1 MQMKQWKWPQ
11 IRPSE
16 NIQLQ
21 FALSYLVIIAGV
33 LLLLNTYPL
42 LASQNLVFQSKQ
54 SILTEAQIIASNLAE
69 LENLEEDGVKQVMT
83 LMGDSRLTRVVV
95 TDTDAKILYDTQKTK
110 KAQKYALFQELIQAL
125 NGQDVF
131 HAAFQ
136 DEAFRSEAAVPVTY
150 CSTVIGAVYLYEY
163 DTEQAEILLGLQ
175 TNLRNITLLVC
186 VFAVLVSVLLSRMVT
201 YRMNNL
207 LAAIHTFQ
215 EGNYTHRI
223 QIKGKDQLAKMADEF
238 NHLSERIQETEELRR
253 RFVADASHELKTP
266 LTSIRLLSD
275 SILQDPNMDPALTRE
290 FVTDIGREAERLARI
305 TEGLLSLA
313 RLDRGLQEQRETID
327 VSTQVRYAIHLLLP
341 LAETKGIVIHSEL
354 ESGCLVQISGDDMS
368 QISNNLIE
376 NAIKYNVPDGN
387 VWVRLGID
395 GEDVVFTVEDT
406 GIGIPSED
414 REKVFERFYRVDK
427 ARSREAG
434 GTGLGLSIVHDIVL
448 RAGGSIRLEEP
459 SGGGSRFQVTLPL
472 VQEDAS

>member
-1 MQMKQWKWPQ
+1 MKKWKWPQ

-21 FALSYLVIIAGV
+21 FALSYLVIISIV

-54 SILTEAQIIASNLAE
+54 SILTEARMIASNLAE
-69 LENLEEDGVKQVMT
+69 LETLEGDGVKQVMT
-83 LMGDSRLTRVVV
+83 LVGDSSLTRIVV
-95 TDTDAKILYDTQKTK
+95 TDTDAKILYDTQETGK
-110 KAQKYALFQELIQAL
+110 KRKYALFQELIQAL
-125 NGQDVF
+125 DGQDVF
-131 HAAFQ
+131 HASFQ
-136 DEAFRSEAAVPVTY
+136 DNAFRCEAAVPVTY
-150 CSTVIGAVYLYEY
+150 CNTTIGAVYLYEY
-163 DTEQAEILLGLQ
+163 DAEQAEILLGLQ
-175 TNLRNITLLVC
+175 SNLRNITLLVC
-186 VFAVLVSVLLSRMVT
+186 VFAVLVSVFLSRMVT

-207 LAAIHTFQ
+207 LAAIRTFQ

-275 SILQDPNMDPALTRE
+275 SILQDPSMDPELTRE

-313 RLDRGLQEQRETID
+313 RLDRGIQEQRETID
-327 VSTQVRYAIHLLLP
+327 VSAQIRYAIHLLLP
-341 LAETKGIVIHSEL
+341 LAENRGIVIHSEL
-354 ESGCLVQISGDDMS
+354 TSGCLVQISADDMS
-368 QISNNLIE
+368 HIANNLIE
-376 NAIKYNVPDGN
+376 NAIKYNVPDGS
-387 VWVRLGID
+387 VWVRLSID
-395 GEDVVFTVEDT
+395 HEDVVFTVEDT
-406 GIGIPSED
+406 GIGIPAED
-414 REKVFERFYRVDK
+414 REKVFDRFYRVDK

-448 RAGGSIRLEEP
+448 RAGGSIRLEESP
-459 SGGGSRFQVTLPL
+459 GGGSCFQVTLPL
-472 VQEDAS
+472 AEEDAL

>member
-1 MQMKQWKWPQ
+1 MKKWKWPRV
-11 IRPSE
+11 RPSE

-21 FALSYLVIIAGV
+21 FALSYLVIIAIV

-54 SILTEAQIIASNLAE
+54 SILTEARMIASNLAE
-69 LENLEEDGVKQVMT
+69 LETLEEDGVKQVMT
-83 LMGDSRLTRVVV
+83 LVGDSRLTRIVV
-95 TDTDAKILYDTQKTK
+95 TDTDAKILYDTQETEK
-110 KAQKYALFQELIQAL
+110 KRKYALFQELIQSL
-125 NGQDVF
+125 DGQDVF

-136 DEAFRSEAAVPVTY
+136 DDAFRCEAAVPVTY
-150 CSTVIGAVYLYEY
+150 CNTIIGSVYLYEY
-163 DTEQAEILLGLQ
+163 DAEQAEILLGLQ
-175 TNLRNITLLVC
+175 SNLRNITLLVC
-186 VFAVLVSVLLSRMVT
+186 VFAVLVSVFLSRMVT

-207 LAAIHTFQ
+207 LAAIRTFQ

-223 QIKGKDQLAKMADEF
+223 QINGRDQLAKMADEF
-238 NHLSERIQETEELRR
+238 NHLTERIQETEELRR

-275 SILQDPNMDPALTRE
+275 SILQDPNIDPELTRE

-313 RLDRGLQEQRETID
+313 RLDRGIQEQRETID
-327 VSTQVRYAIHLLLP
+327 VSAQVRYAIHLLLP
-341 LAETKGIVIHSEL
+341 LAESKGIVIRSEL
-354 ESGCLVQISGDDMS
+354 ASGCLVQISSDDMS
-368 QISNNLIE
+368 QIVNNLIE
-376 NAIKYNVPDGN
+376 NAIKYNVPDGS
-387 VWVRLGID
+387 VWVRLSID
-395 GEDVVFTVEDT
+395 GEDVVLTVEDT
-406 GIGIPSED
+406 GIGIPTED

-448 RAGGSIRLEEP
+448 RTGGSIRLEE
-459 SGGGSRFQVTLPL
+459 SAGGGSRFQVTLPL
-472 VQEDAS
+472 AKEDVS